1 MKKLLLCGI
10 TALCMTSTACG
21 ICGGEGGK
29 VQVDLRQ
36 PFVVDAKVTVD
47 QTQAEASLS
56 RYGDQAWDV
65 TFSQPDSLAG
75 VQLAFL
81 DGQVTASYKGLSFS
95 VPQSAMPV
103 KSMLTIFIDL
113 VGELDGKTELDC
125 VKEGDT
131 CVVEGSVEQGSY
143 TLTLDQKGIP
153 LKFEMPN
160 QKLVMELSNF
170 RQTDAPDGTES
181 ASEPAVTDTTEPE
194 QTSGTETAAQ

>member
-1 MKKLLLCGI
+1 M
-10 TALCMTSTACG
+10 
-21 ICGGEGGK
+21 
-29 VQVDLRQ
+29 
-36 PFVVDAKVTVD
+36 
-47 QTQAEASLS
+47 
-56 RYGDQAWDV
+56 
-65 TFSQPDSLAG
+65 
-75 VQLAFL
+75 
-81 DGQVTASYKGLSFS
+81 
-95 VPQSAMPV
+95 PQSAMPV

-125 VKEGDT
+125 VKEGDV

>member
-10 TALCMTSTACG
+10 TAICMTSTACG
-21 ICGGEGGK
+21 IGGGESGRIK
-29 VQVDLRQ
+29 ADLQQ
-36 PFVVDAKVTVD
+36 PFLVDAKVTVD
-47 QTQAEASLS
+47 QTQAEASIS
-56 RYGDQAWDV
+56 RYGEQAWDV

-103 KSMLTIFIDL
+103 KSMLTIFIEV
-113 VGELDGKTELDC
+113 VGELDGKEELDC
-125 VKEGDT
+125 VKDGDT

-143 TLTLDQKGIP
+143 TLTLDQQGVP

-170 RQTDAPDGTES
+170 RPTEAPDGTEAATAPD
-181 ASEPAVTDTTEPE
+181 ASEASET
-194 QTSGTETAAQ
+194 GTAPQ

>member
-1 MKKLLLCGI
+1 M
-10 TALCMTSTACG
+10 
-21 ICGGEGGK
+21 
-29 VQVDLRQ
+29 
-36 PFVVDAKVTVD
+36 
-47 QTQAEASLS
+47 
-56 RYGDQAWDV
+56 

-125 VKEGDT
+125 VKEGDV

-181 ASEPAVTDTTEPE
+181 ASEPTVTDTTEPE

>member
-10 TALCMTSTACG
+10 TAICMTSTACG
-21 ICGGEGGK
+21 IGGGESGRIK
-29 VQVDLRQ
+29 ADLQQ
-36 PFVVDAKVTVD
+36 PFLVDAKVTVD
-47 QTQAEASLS
+47 QTQAEASIS
-56 RYGDQAWDV
+56 RYGEQAWDV

-103 KSMLTIFIDL
+103 KSMLTIFIEV
-113 VGELDGKTELDC
+113 VGELDGKEELDC
-125 VKEGDT
+125 VKDGDT
-131 CVVEGSVEQGSY
+131 CVVEGSVEQGNY
-143 TLTLDQKGIP
+143 TLTLDQQGVP

-170 RQTDAPDGTES
+170 RPTEAPDGTEAATAPDTSEAPETGTAPETGS
-181 ASEPAVTDTTEPE
+181 AP
-194 QTSGTETAAQ
+194 Q